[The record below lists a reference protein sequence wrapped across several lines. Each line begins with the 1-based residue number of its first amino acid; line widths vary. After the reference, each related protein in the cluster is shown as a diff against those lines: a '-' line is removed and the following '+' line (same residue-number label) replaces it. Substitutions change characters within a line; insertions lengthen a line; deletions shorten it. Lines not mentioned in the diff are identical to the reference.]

1 MFTVWYFLWNVIFFF
16 YNFLFSVIVRFVFNK
31 TSVDSVNNSVFLKFL
46 YTLNYN
52 MSPVCI
58 LTQEKRILGNANLFI
73 NNRSS
78 NYPFIHEITSV
89 FDLNTAKSVDASQI
103 SFKSL
108 YSEYTFYQRNL
119 SYFSIFFKD
128 FSTKYLIGAS
138 EDFLSYILVTH
149 IIYNNFFLNLKN
161 VGGFF
166 EKSVY
171 SFSLNFIILYNLTK
185 LYTRVS
191 TVSYL
196 NTNFISDLSGI
207 YLANVKNVLVKGL
220 EVAETSN
227 LLAKTGASYNSYSI
241 AYNKYSNYF
250 SKTNVSLVN
259 VFKEWSIQ
267 LNESF
272 TNKINS
278 AWAVK
283 FSGSDITKYINGWTL
298 NNFVVYYLRKSKVF
312 NKGRYSRNRQT
323 YRTGVYWS
331 LYVNIIAMVGLTYW
345 FYRFTINFGY
355 VWWMLYIFIASF
367 FIPKA
372 IKYRFYNP
380 CELFKSFAADI
391 LWLGYQFNLVLS
403 YVSNFLLW
411 FISLLK
417 KLV

>member
-1 MFTVWYFLWNVIFFF
+1 
-16 YNFLFSVIVRFVFNK
+16 
-31 TSVDSVNNSVFLKFL
+31 
-46 YTLNYN
+46 

-259 VFKEWSIQ
+259 VFKE
-267 LNESF
+267 
-272 TNKINS
+272 
-278 AWAVK
+278 
-283 FSGSDITKYINGWTL
+283 
-298 NNFVVYYLRKSKVF
+298 
-312 NKGRYSRNRQT
+312 
-323 YRTGVYWS
+323 
-331 LYVNIIAMVGLTYW
+331 
-345 FYRFTINFGY
+345 
-355 VWWMLYIFIASF
+355 
-367 FIPKA
+367 
-372 IKYRFYNP
+372 
-380 CELFKSFAADI
+380 
-391 LWLGYQFNLVLS
+391 
-403 YVSNFLLW
+403 
-411 FISLLK
+411 
-417 KLV
+417 